1 MRSSR
6 EVTWEAITW
15 PMRRG
20 LTSAADWD
28 KLQKLAALTNEPLIS
43 LNRNR
48 SGDFWNGGSASCGTE
63 TASTVEYRFKLSDSV
78 ICTVASGSSRHRVPG
93 AETFNTML
101 PNVSS

>member
-43 LNRNR
+43 PNKNRN
-48 SGDFWNGGSASCGTE
+48 GGFW
-63 TASTVEYRFKLSDSV
+63 SD
-78 ICTVASGSSRHRVPG
+78 G
-93 AETFNTML
+93 
-101 PNVSS
+101 